1 MGGHSKSFNSSTTSS
16 GSERFFNNTSPNCKK
31 DKKGTFYNNNSKP
44 KSPVVSLAISS
55 TTTLVTSN
63 PMNIQQTPNK
73 RNRSPTVN
81 SPATPRSTGGSCSP
95 PNFAYYAGSKCF
107 ESPSPA
113 SLPKPPSHWM
123 SRGAK
128 KSLVMHKSCAAE
140 FATSSTNDMI
150 SHNLK
155 MLLNVQA

>member
-1 MGGHSKSFNSSTTSS
+1 MGGHSKSFNSSTTTSS
-16 GSERFFNNTSPNCKK
+16 SSSERFFNNASPNYKK
-31 DKKGTFYNNNSKP
+31 DKKGTYYINNSKP

-63 PMNIQQTPNK
+63 PMNIQQTPPNK

-81 SPATPRSTGGSCSP
+81 SPAGGSCSP

-107 ESPSPA
+107 DSPSPA
-113 SLPKPPSHWM
+113 SLPKPPSHWV

-128 KSLVMHKSCAAE
+128 KSLMMHKSCAAE